1 MLHHKYNQRQV
12 KNFMIC
18 KRAVLA
24 DTGKQASRQFW
35 SKSVRFE
42 ARFTISYEFPSKEI
56 IQLDDLTS
64 SGHDEGYGR
73 PRLSSRSPAS
83 KKISLVGDASAL
95 SLLPGWHVFSLL
107 ELAWPQ
113 GAGLLSCDIS
123 ALSA

>member
-1 MLHHKYNQRQV
+1 M
-12 KNFMIC
+12 
-18 KRAVLA
+18 
-24 DTGKQASRQFW
+24 
-35 SKSVRFE
+35 
-42 ARFTISYEFPSKEI
+42 SYEFPSKEI
-56 IQLDDLTS
+56 IQLDDSTS

-83 KKISLVGDASAL
+83 KKISLVGDTGAF

-123 ALSA
+123 ALSDGH